1 MKKII
6 IPCLVFIFLV
16 SLDGNA
22 IDIGGVLNSGKDAF
36 KAVTLSDN
44 DVKNMARQA
53 ADYSDSRNK
62 VLTPPDKYAQRLK
75 NLTDKH
81 VNEDGLTLNFKVYLT
96 PDINAFAMADG
107 TIRVYSGLMDKMDD
121 NELLFV
127 IGHEIGHVA
136 KGHTKRALRVAYTT
150 SAVRKG
156 IALKEGAIGSLA
168 ASELGG
174 FTEKLV
180 NAQSSQ
186 SEEKEADDYGL
197 KFMKKHGYKA
207 ESAVSALKKLAEL
220 GGSHS
225 FLSTHPAPDKRAERI
240 KKQL

>member
-1 MKKII
+1 MKKIAI
-6 IPCLVFIFLV
+6 ICSILIFLV
-16 SLDGNA
+16 SPDGRA
-22 IDIGGVLNSGKDAF
+22 IDLGGVFNSGKDAV
-36 KAVTLSDN
+36 KAITLSDK
-44 DVKNMARQA
+44 DVKNMAKQA
-53 ADYSDSRNK
+53 ADHSDSQNN
-62 VLTPPDKYAQRLK
+62 VAAPTDKYAQRLK
-75 NLTDKH
+75 RLTDKH
-81 VNEDGLTLNFKVYLT
+81 INEDGLSLNFKVYLT
-96 PDINAFAMADG
+96 PNINAFAMADG
-107 TIRVYSGLMDKMDD
+107 TVRVFSGLMDKMDD

-136 KGHTKRALRVAYTT
+136 KGHTKKALRVAYTA

-156 IALKEGAIGSLA
+156 VALKEGVMGSLA
-168 ASELGG
+168 GSELGG

-180 NAQSSQ
+180 NAQFSQ

-220 GGSHS
+220 GGSHN

-240 KKQL
+240 QKQL

>member
-1 MKKII
+1 MKKIAI
-6 IPCLVFIFLV
+6 AGFVFIFLI
-16 SLDGNA
+16 SQNGNA
-22 IDIGGVLNSGKDAF
+22 IDIGGILNSGKDAV

-53 ADYSDSRNK
+53 ADYADSQNK
-62 VLTPPDKYAQRLK
+62 VLVPPDKYAQRLK

-81 VNEDGLTLNFKVYLT
+81 VNEDGMTLNFKVYLT

-136 KGHTKRALRVAYTT
+136 KGHTKKALRVAYTT
-150 SAVRKG
+150 SAIRKG
-156 IALKEGAIGSLA
+156 AALKEGVVGSLA
-168 ASELGG
+168 TSELGG
-174 FTEKLV
+174 FTEKLI
-180 NAQSSQ
+180 NAQFSQ

-197 KFMKKHGYKA
+197 KFLKKHGYKA